1 MTDSALSYE
10 AYIVRHGETE
20 WNAQGLLQG
29 HTDIPLNE
37 KGHHQA
43 TLLGD
48 LLSSISF
55 AAVFSSDLSRARQT
69 AEQIVRTSPLP
80 VVESPA
86 LRERSA
92 GKLDGV
98 NLTQLRELTRPFF
111 ESPHAHIKDIYFN
124 TPWHPELESSASV
137 FERVTQFLYSHVPVY
152 HTHTL
157 LVVSHGGVMRTLLD
171 HLSFL
176 PGERWVVDNCG
187 FLKVRIDSQGL
198 HLLESQGISKR
209 SVLT

>member
-1 MTDSALSYE
+1 MTDSTLSYE

-37 KGHHQA
+37 KGYQQA
-43 TLLGD
+43 TLLKD
-48 LLSSISF
+48 SLSSISF
-55 AAVFSSDLSRARQT
+55 AAAFSSDLSRARQT
-69 AEQIVRTSPLP
+69 AEQIVKTSPLL

-92 GKLDGV
+92 GKLDGIH
-98 NLTQLRELTRPFF
+98 LAQLKELTRPFF
-111 ESPHAHIKDIYFN
+111 ESAHARIKDTYFN

-137 FERVTQFLYSHVPVY
+137 FKRVTQFLYSHVSTY
-152 HTHTL
+152 HTQTV

-171 HLSFL
+171 HFSFL

-198 HLLESQGISKR
+198 HLLDSQGIYRKD
-209 SVLT
+209 LP